1 MPDDPHPPT
10 GAAQAWASTAV
21 SVVNGFFGDT
31 LRDQQ
36 NGLAID
42 MAFYDRNQPLPLT
55 RQALLR
61 VHPQPTGKLCVFLHG
76 LACHEGVWTF
86 PDPADPARTTSYG
99 ALLQADRGYAP
110 LYLRYNT
117 GLPIGVNG
125 QRLATLLDELHASY
139 PVPIDDLA
147 LIGHS
152 MGGLVLR
159 SACYYGA
166 EHQLPWVQQV
176 SRVFYLGT
184 PHDGADLERL
194 AHGATITLQAV
205 PNPITRIIGNFL
217 NQRSQGVKDLRYG
230 TLLAPD
236 GTEGSS
242 SGSTKQRRDVPWLA
256 AAEHFLVAGTLTED
270 PEHVAT
276 VLFGDGLVALPRT
289 TEAPPP
295 AQGRLPIP
303 SNQVQ
308 VFPRVHHL
316 KLTRDLDVYQQ
327 INAWCADAPQE

>member
-1 MPDDPHPPT
+1 VPDDPHPPAN
-10 GAAQAWASTAV
+10 AAQSWATSAV
-21 SVVNGFFGDT
+21 SMVNGFFGDT
-31 LRDQQ
+31 LRDLQ

-42 MAFYDRNQPLPLT
+42 MAFYDRNRPLPLN

-86 PDPADPARTTSYG
+86 PDPADPALTTSYG
-99 ALLQADRGYAP
+99 TLLHADRGYAP

-125 QRLATLLDELHASY
+125 KRLATLLDALLASY
-139 PVPIDDLA
+139 PVPVDDLV

-176 SRVFYLGT
+176 
-184 PHDGADLERL
+184 
-194 AHGATITLQAV
+194 
-205 PNPITRIIGNFL
+205 
-217 NQRSQGVKDLRYG
+217 
-230 TLLAPD
+230 
-236 GTEGSS
+236 
-242 SGSTKQRRDVPWLA
+242 
-256 AAEHFLVAGTLTED
+256 
-270 PEHVAT
+270 
-276 VLFGDGLVALPRT
+276 
-289 TEAPPP
+289 
-295 AQGRLPIP
+295 
-303 SNQVQ
+303 
-308 VFPRVHHL
+308 FPRVHHL

-327 INAWCADAPQE
+327 INAWCADARQE

>member
-1 MPDDPHPPT
+1 MP
-10 GAAQAWASTAV
+10 V
-21 SVVNGFFGDT
+21 
-31 LRDQQ
+31 
-36 NGLAID
+36 
-42 MAFYDRNQPLPLT
+42 
-55 RQALLR
+55 
-61 VHPQPTGKLCVFLHG
+61 
-76 LACHEGVWTF
+76 
-86 PDPADPARTTSYG
+86 
-99 ALLQADRGYAP
+99 
-110 LYLRYNT
+110 
-117 GLPIGVNG
+117 
-125 QRLATLLDELHASY
+125 
-139 PVPIDDLA
+139 DDLV

-166 EHQLPWVQQV
+166 EHQLAWVQQV
-176 SRVFYLGT
+176 SRIFYLGT

-194 AHGATITLQAV
+194 AHVATMTLQAV
-205 PNPITRIIGNFL
+205 PNPITQIIGNFL

-236 GTEGSS
+236 GTDDAP
-242 SGSTKQRRDVPWLA
+242 SGSTQQRRDVPWLA

-289 TEAPPP
+289 AEPETP

-316 KLTRDLDVYQQ
+316 KLTRDPDVYQQ
-327 INAWCADAPQE
+327 INAWCADTRQE